1 MRDALC
7 LVMTALR
14 KLPVVEGC
22 DAVPRGQEGGGPEAV
37 QRGGGTVV
45 CIAFSSTSPDM
56 EVTKAFLSKKK
67 KDPEENEEE
76 GMKKGNLEGH

>member
-22 DAVPRGQEGGGPEAV
+22 DAVPRGQEGGGPEAST
-37 QRGGGTVV
+37 RRGGTVV
-45 CIAFSSTSPDM
+45 GAAFSSASPGM
-56 EVTKAFLSKKK
+56 KVTKVFLCKK
-67 KDPEENEEE
+67 KDQEEE
-76 GMKKGNLEGH
+76 GGKENLEGR